1 MFRRLTFIFFVIFI
15 YSQDKPILE
24 NPLHKE
30 IHAFADSLAFEIPL
44 ESSVYIADHTD
55 FGGLSSY
62 FGGYVADQIYNHL
75 SNNDYFTLLDRNP
88 IQILLDQQN
97 LESLDMKDEKVT
109 KMFEDIVGA
118 DIIVFGTITEFA
130 NKISINSRVMTLN
143 DFQIVSSISYTIKK
157 TREIANLISAIY
169 LKNKEDIIELNQN
182 KQDIYEHIASQ
193 NKKFNDE
200 LNKYK
205 EEKLSIIKR
214 EYDIRVENL
223 KLEED
228 AIIKSFPLG
237 YQNVVLELVKL
248 KGEDS
253 QLYSSALTNEL
264 FRLETEYKEKK
275 TELAA
280 LKEKRDQISTIDTD
294 IKDLHQEIDKVSEK
308 LSVLKMGMTV
318 DDVIYLMGD
327 RFSYDGRCGNFGKY
341 VLVFSNNT
349 LIKACKVGEIYT
361 QFGEYAIVNDCEDCD
376 DMEVKNLLKY

>member
-1 MFRRLTFIFFVIFI
+1 MFKRLTFLIFVGFI
-15 YSQDKPILE
+15 YGDDKTIFE
-24 NPLHKE
+24 NPLLKE

-118 DIIVFGTITEFA
+118 EIIVFGTITEFA

-157 TREIANLISAIY
+157 TREIANLISAVY
-169 LKNKEDIIELNQN
+169 LKNKEELIELNQN

-253 QLYSSALTNEL
+253 QLYSSTLTNEL

-275 TELAA
+275 IELAA
-280 LKEKRDQISTIDTD
+280 LKEKRKQISTIDTD